1 MKGLRSVIKIVLQEK
16 KDVIFSITCGFLA
29 GVTAVGLFSSS
40 GYLIS
45 KAALVPPIYSLM
57 VLVAIVKLLGIIS
70 ALSRYG
76 ERYFSHRATF
86 TMLSN
91 LRISFYKKME
101 PLAPTIFQ
109 SHRSGDLLARIVGD
123 VETLQN
129 YFLRVFYPPIV
140 LVLVFLVTILFTA
153 YFSIETALLLFLGLL
168 LTTFVVPF
176 VIGMKQRKI
185 DYRVRETRG
194 DLSTEVTEFLYGFRE
209 LKIYQ
214 QLNNKEEALF
224 NSADTYLLEQ
234 ERENVHRLFSES
246 ANTFLSLLVSVSVL
260 TVGAYFVSEQQLDGL
275 FLAMLVMVSLTIF
288 ENTSPMA
295 AFPSY
300 FQESRQAVTRLDE
313 VTGSGEKEN
322 TDYSLTKLDLKSAP
336 SITFNQVSF
345 AFPTEATDT
354 LKYITFH
361 LPAGSKTAIVGP
373 SGSGKSTI
381 MQLLL
386 KLYQVHEGTL
396 FLNDQSIAD
405 LEEESVWKHANVVLQ
420 SNHFFYG
427 TIRGNLALAKENVND
442 NEMMEILHD
451 VQLSHFGLDD
461 QVLEKGENLSGGEK
475 QRLAL
480 ARAMLKQAPLWLL
493 DEPTSSIDAVTEEKL
508 YKQLFEVS
516 KDDTVVLISH
526 RLTGLEN
533 MDQIMVMDQ
542 GEIVESGTYE
552 ELMEI
557 KGYFYQM
564 KEIEQ
569 SVFLGDR

>member
-16 KDVIFSITCGFLA
+16 KDVIFSIACGFLA

-91 LRISFYKKME
+91 LRVSFYKKME

-123 VETLQN
+123 VESLQN

-153 YFSIETALLLFLGLL
+153 YFSIEAALLLLLGLL
-168 LTTFVVPF
+168 LTTLVVPL
-176 VIGMKQRKI
+176 VIGVKQRKI
-185 DYRVRETRG
+185 DYRVRSERG
-194 DLSTEVTEFLYGFRE
+194 NLSTEVTEFLYGFRD

-214 QLNNKEEALF
+214 QVDDKEEALLK
-224 NSADTYLLEQ
+224 SADTYLLEQ

-246 ANTFLSLLVSVSVL
+246 ANTFLSILVSVSVL
-260 TVGAYFVSEQQLDGL
+260 TVSAYFVSVQQLDGL
-275 FLAMLVMVSLTIF
+275 FLAMLVMISLTLF

-300 FQESRQAVTRLDE
+300 LQESRQAVTRLDE
-313 VTGSGEKEN
+313 VMERKGNEDDSFETLQIKR
-322 TDYSLTKLDLKSAP
+322 AP
-336 SITFNQVSF
+336 SITFHDVSF
-345 AFPTEATDT
+345 AFPTESRDT
-354 LKYITFH
+354 LKDLTFH

-386 KLYQVHEGTL
+386 KLYQVRDGAIS
-396 FLNDQSIAD
+396 LNDQSVAD
-405 LEEESVWKHANVVLQ
+405 LKAESIWEHANVMLQ

-427 TIRGNLALAKENVND
+427 TIRDNLAISQDGLAD
-442 NEMMEILHD
+442 REMEDILFH
-451 VQLSHFGLDD
+451 VQLNHFGLDD

-480 ARAMLKQAPLWLL
+480 ARILLKQAPLWLL
-493 DEPTSSIDAVTEEKL
+493 DEPTSSIDALTEEQL
-508 YKQLFEVS
+508 YKRLFEVAEN
-516 KDDTVVLISH
+516 DTVVLISH
-526 RLTGLEN
+526 RLTGLEK
-533 MDQIMVMDQ
+533 MDQIIVMDQ
-542 GEIVESGTYE
+542 GEIAEAGTFE
-552 ELMEI
+552 ELMKS

-564 KEIEQ
+564 KKIEQ
-569 SVFLGDR
+569 SVFLADL

>member
-1 MKGLRSVIKIVLQEK
+1 
-16 KDVIFSITCGFLA
+16 
-29 GVTAVGLFSSS
+29 
-40 GYLIS
+40 
-45 KAALVPPIYSLM
+45 M

-91 LRISFYKKME
+91 LRVSFYKKME

-123 VETLQN
+123 VESLQN

-153 YFSIETALLLFLGLL
+153 YFSIEAALLLLLGLL
-168 LTTFVVPF
+168 LTTLVVPL

-185 DYRVRETRG
+185 DYRVRSERG
-194 DLSTEVTEFLYGFRE
+194 NLSTEVTEFLYGFRD

-214 QLNNKEEALF
+214 QVDDKEEALLK
-224 NSADTYLLEQ
+224 SADTYLLEQ

-260 TVGAYFVSEQQLDGL
+260 TVSAYFVSVQQLDGL
-275 FLAMLVMVSLTIF
+275 FLAMLVMISLTLF

-300 FQESRQAVTRLDE
+300 LQESRQAVTRLDE
-313 VTGSGEKEN
+313 VMERKGNEDDSFETLQIKR
-322 TDYSLTKLDLKSAP
+322 AP
-336 SITFNQVSF
+336 SITFHDVSF
-345 AFPTEATDT
+345 AFPTESRDT
-354 LKYITFH
+354 LKDLTFH

-386 KLYQVHEGTL
+386 KLYQVRDGAIS
-396 FLNDQSIAD
+396 LNDQSVAD
-405 LEEESVWKHANVVLQ
+405 LKAESIWEHANVMLQ

-427 TIRGNLALAKENVND
+427 TIRDNLAISQDGLAD
-442 NEMMEILHD
+442 REMEDILFH
-451 VQLSHFGLDD
+451 VQLNHFGLDD

-480 ARAMLKQAPLWLL
+480 ARILLKQAPLWLL
-493 DEPTSSIDAVTEEKL
+493 DEPTSSIDALTEEQL
-508 YKQLFEVS
+508 YKRLFEVAEN
-516 KDDTVVLISH
+516 DTVVLISH
-526 RLTGLEN
+526 RLTGLEK
-533 MDQIMVMDQ
+533 MDQIIVMDQ
-542 GEIVESGTYE
+542 GEIAEAGTFE
-552 ELMEI
+552 ELMKS

-564 KEIEQ
+564 KKIEQ
-569 SVFLGDR
+569 SVFWQICKEKEADGED

>member
-1 MKGLRSVIKIVLQEK
+1 MKGLRSVIRVLLQEK

-91 LRISFYKKME
+91 LRISFYKKIE

-109 SHRSGDLLARIVGD
+109 NHRSGDLLARIVGD

-153 YFSIETALLLFLGLL
+153 YFSIEAALLLLLGLL
-168 LTTFVVPF
+168 LTTFVVPLF
-176 VIGMKQRKI
+176 IGIKQRKI
-185 DYRVRETRG
+185 DYRVREKRG
-194 DLSTEVTEFLYGFRE
+194 DLSTEITEFLYGFRD

-214 QLNNKEEALF
+214 QVDSKEETLLK
-224 NSADTYLLEQ
+224 SADTYLLEQ

-246 ANTFLSLLVSVSVL
+246 ANTFLSLLVTVSVL
-260 TVGAYFVSEQQLDGL
+260 TVSAYFVSVQELDGL
-275 FLAMLVMVSLTIF
+275 FLAMLVMISLTLF
-288 ENTSPMA
+288 ENTSTMA

-300 FQESRQAVTRLDE
+300 LQESRQAVTRLDE
-313 VTGSGEKEN
+313 AIISGEDE
-322 TDYSLTKLDLKSAP
+322 DYPIEKLHLEHAP
-336 SITFNQVSF
+336 SITFDQVFF
-345 AFPTEATDT
+345 AFPTETNDT
-354 LKYITFH
+354 LKNITLH

-386 KLYQVHEGTL
+386 KLYEARSGAVLLH
-396 FLNDQSIAD
+396 DQPIAE
-405 LEEESVWKHANVVLQ
+405 LEEESIWEHVNVILQ

-427 TIRGNLALAKENVND
+427 TIRDNIAFAKDGLADSELERA
-442 NEMMEILHD
+442 LHD

-461 QVLEKGENLSGGEK
+461 QVLEKGQNLSGGER

-480 ARAMLKQAPLWLL
+480 ARVLLKQAPFWLL
-493 DEPTSSIDAVTEEKL
+493 DEPTSSIDALTEEQL
-508 YKQLFEVS
+508 YHRLFEVA
-516 KDDTVVLISH
+516 KEDTVILISH
-526 RLTGLEN
+526 RLTGLEK
-533 MDQIMVMDQ
+533 MDQIIVMNQ
-542 GEIVESGTYE
+542 GSVAEAGTYE
-552 ELMEI
+552 ELMER
-557 KGYFYQM
+557 KGYFYKM

-569 SVFLGDR
+569 SVFLADL

>member
-16 KDVIFSITCGFLA
+16 KDVIFSIACGFLA

-45 KAALVPPIYSLM
+45 KGALVPPIYSLM

-91 LRISFYKKME
+91 LRVSFYKKME

-123 VETLQN
+123 VESLQN

-153 YFSIETALLLFLGLL
+153 YFSIEAALLLLLGLL
-168 LTTFVVPF
+168 LTTLVVPL

-185 DYRVRETRG
+185 DNRVRSERG
-194 DLSTEVTEFLYGFRE
+194 NLSTEVTEFLYGFRD

-214 QLNNKEEALF
+214 QVDDKEEALLK
-224 NSADTYLLEQ
+224 SADTYLLEQ

-260 TVGAYFVSEQQLDGL
+260 TVSAYFVSVQQLDGL
-275 FLAMLVMVSLTIF
+275 FLAMLVMISLTLF

-300 FQESRQAVTRLDE
+300 LQESRQAVTRLDE
-313 VTGSGEKEN
+313 VMERKGNEDDSFETLQIKR
-322 TDYSLTKLDLKSAP
+322 AP
-336 SITFNQVSF
+336 SITFHDVSF
-345 AFPTEATDT
+345 AFPTESRDT
-354 LKYITFH
+354 LKDLTFH

-386 KLYQVHEGTL
+386 KLYQVRDGAIS
-396 FLNDQSIAD
+396 LNDQSVAD
-405 LEEESVWKHANVVLQ
+405 LKAESIWEHANVMLQ

-427 TIRGNLALAKENVND
+427 TIRDNLAISQDGLAD
-442 NEMMEILHD
+442 REMEDILFH
-451 VQLSHFGLDD
+451 VQLNHFGLDD

-480 ARAMLKQAPLWLL
+480 ARILLKQAPLWLL
-493 DEPTSSIDAVTEEKL
+493 DEPTSSIDALTEEQL
-508 YKQLFEVS
+508 YKRLFEVAEN
-516 KDDTVVLISH
+516 DTVVLISH
-526 RLTGLEN
+526 RLTGLEK
-533 MDQIMVMDQ
+533 MDQIIVMDQ
-542 GEIVESGTYE
+542 GEIAEAGTFE
-552 ELMEI
+552 ELMKS

-564 KEIEQ
+564 KKIEQ
-569 SVFLGDR
+569 SVFLADL

>member
-16 KDVIFSITCGFLA
+16 KDVIFSIACGFLA

-91 LRISFYKKME
+91 LRVSFYKKME

-123 VETLQN
+123 VESLQN

-153 YFSIETALLLFLGLL
+153 YFSIEAALLLLLGLL
-168 LTTFVVPF
+168 LTTLVVPL

-185 DYRVRETRG
+185 DNRVRSERG
-194 DLSTEVTEFLYGFRE
+194 NLSTEVTEFLYGFRD

-214 QLNNKEEALF
+214 QVDDKEEALLK
-224 NSADTYLLEQ
+224 SADTYLLEQ

-260 TVGAYFVSEQQLDGL
+260 TVSAYFVSVQQLDGL
-275 FLAMLVMVSLTIF
+275 FLAMLVMISLTLF

-300 FQESRQAVTRLDE
+300 LQESRQAVTRLDE
-313 VTGSGEKEN
+313 VMERKGNEDDSFETLQIKR
-322 TDYSLTKLDLKSAP
+322 AP
-336 SITFNQVSF
+336 SITFHDVSF
-345 AFPTEATDT
+345 AFPTESRDT
-354 LKYITFH
+354 LKDLTFH

-386 KLYQVHEGTL
+386 KLYQVRDGAIS
-396 FLNDQSIAD
+396 LNDQSVAD
-405 LEEESVWKHANVVLQ
+405 LKAESIWEHANVMLQ

-427 TIRGNLALAKENVND
+427 TIRDNLAISQDGLAD
-442 NEMMEILHD
+442 REMEDILFH
-451 VQLSHFGLDD
+451 VQLNHFGLDD

-480 ARAMLKQAPLWLL
+480 ARILLKQAPLWLM
-493 DEPTSSIDAVTEEKL
+493 DEPTSSIDALTEEQL
-508 YKQLFEVS
+508 YKRLFEVAEN
-516 KDDTVVLISH
+516 DTVVLISH
-526 RLTGLEN
+526 RLTGLEK
-533 MDQIMVMDQ
+533 MDQIIVIDQ
-542 GEIVESGTYE
+542 GEIAEAGTFE
-552 ELMEI
+552 ELMKS

-564 KEIEQ
+564 KKIEQ
-569 SVFLGDR
+569 SVFLADL

>member
-16 KDVIFSITCGFLA
+16 KDVIFSIACGFLA

-91 LRISFYKKME
+91 LRVSFYKKME

-123 VETLQN
+123 VESLQN

-153 YFSIETALLLFLGLL
+153 YFSIEAALLLLLGLL
-168 LTTFVVPF
+168 LTTLVVPL

-185 DYRVRETRG
+185 DYRVRSERG
-194 DLSTEVTEFLYGFRE
+194 NLSTEVTEFLYGFRD

-214 QLNNKEEALF
+214 QVDDKEEALLK
-224 NSADTYLLEQ
+224 SADTYLLEQ

-260 TVGAYFVSEQQLDGL
+260 TVSAYFVSVQQLDGL
-275 FLAMLVMVSLTIF
+275 FLAMLVMISLTLF

-300 FQESRQAVTRLDE
+300 LQESRQAVTRLDE
-313 VTGSGEKEN
+313 VMERKGNEDDSFETLQIKR
-322 TDYSLTKLDLKSAP
+322 AP
-336 SITFNQVSF
+336 SITFHDVSF
-345 AFPTEATDT
+345 AFPTESRDT
-354 LKYITFH
+354 LKDLTFH

-386 KLYQVHEGTL
+386 KLYQVRDGAIS
-396 FLNDQSIAD
+396 LNDQSVAD
-405 LEEESVWKHANVVLQ
+405 LKAESIWEHANVMLQ

-427 TIRGNLALAKENVND
+427 TIRDNLAISQDGLAD
-442 NEMMEILHD
+442 REMEDILFH
-451 VQLSHFGLDD
+451 VQLNHFGLDD

-480 ARAMLKQAPLWLL
+480 ARILLKQAPLWLL
-493 DEPTSSIDAVTEEKL
+493 DEPTSSIDALTEEQL
-508 YKQLFEVS
+508 YKRLFEVAEN
-516 KDDTVVLISH
+516 DTVVLISH
-526 RLTGLEN
+526 RLTGLEK
-533 MDQIMVMDQ
+533 MDQIIVMDQ
-542 GEIVESGTYE
+542 GEIAEAGTFE
-552 ELMEI
+552 ELMKS

-564 KEIEQ
+564 KKIEQ
-569 SVFLGDR
+569 SVFLADL

>member
-16 KDVIFSITCGFLA
+16 KDVIFSIACGFLA

-91 LRISFYKKME
+91 LRVSFYKKME

-109 SHRSGDLLARIVGD
+109 NHRSGDLLARIVGD
-123 VETLQN
+123 VESLQN

-153 YFSIETALLLFLGLL
+153 YFSIEAALLLLLGLL
-168 LTTFVVPF
+168 LTTLVVPL

-185 DYRVRETRG
+185 DYRVRSERG
-194 DLSTEVTEFLYGFRE
+194 NLSTEVTEFLYGFRD

-214 QLNNKEEALF
+214 QVDDKEEALLK
-224 NSADTYLLEQ
+224 SADTYLLEQ

-260 TVGAYFVSEQQLDGL
+260 TVSAYFVSVQQLDGL
-275 FLAMLVMVSLTIF
+275 FLAMLVMISLTLF

-300 FQESRQAVTRLDE
+300 LQESRQAVTRLDE
-313 VTGSGEKEN
+313 VMERKGNEDDSFETLQIKR
-322 TDYSLTKLDLKSAP
+322 AP
-336 SITFNQVSF
+336 SITFHDVSF
-345 AFPTEATDT
+345 AFPTESRDT
-354 LKYITFH
+354 LKDLTFH

-386 KLYQVHEGTL
+386 KLYQVRDGAIS
-396 FLNDQSIAD
+396 LNDQSVAD
-405 LEEESVWKHANVVLQ
+405 LKAESIWEHANVMLQ

-427 TIRGNLALAKENVND
+427 TIRDNLAISQDGLAD
-442 NEMMEILHD
+442 REMEDILFH
-451 VQLSHFGLDD
+451 VQLNHFGLDD

-480 ARAMLKQAPLWLL
+480 ARILLKQAPLWLL
-493 DEPTSSIDAVTEEKL
+493 DEPTSSIDALTEEQL
-508 YKQLFEVS
+508 YKRLFEVAEN
-516 KDDTVVLISH
+516 DTVVLISH
-526 RLTGLEN
+526 RLTGLEK
-533 MDQIMVMDQ
+533 MDQIIVMDQ
-542 GEIVESGTYE
+542 GEIAEAGTFE
-552 ELMEI
+552 ELMKS

-564 KEIEQ
+564 KKIEQ
-569 SVFLGDR
+569 SVFLADL